1 MRKVPYVLLTSWFLF
16 AKSSDATLTI
26 YKDGTAL
33 IKQPVAWSIPSGDSY
48 VTWSGLPDG
57 IHKDTPFLN
66 LDGADILSQRFND
79 NVFSGAD
86 YFKSLRGEQIQ
97 VKPKEGKLVK
107 GTLLE
112 INSSAVTISHQSGVI
127 TFNRNELEF
136 IGNKKKDILEPF
148 FHPYLSWNLKSKS
161 NKSVEGELVYKSNNF
176 SWNTVYRLKMVNE
189 EKGTLIAEAVIS
201 NSSNMD
207 FKNALLQLVEGNLNK
222 PRTKEPPRLERMN
235 HALSM
240 PANGGA
246 MSRMVKDELGDY
258 HIYSLNETHD
268 LGGKENITV
277 RIYGPLDVGYE
288 KKYVFENTERR
299 QKEEPLEVQLT
310 MDNTE
315 SNGLGISLPGG
326 KVEMYSY
333 KKSSTLEYI
342 GADNM
347 GQVPK
352 GQSTTL
358 TSGRAFDVTGNRKVL
373 NYDRQRK
380 SEEAVIEIKVSNTR
394 NEEVDILLIEHI
406 NGDWIIKDESLNY
419 QKKDASTVHFPL
431 SLNAGETKSVYY
443 TYRKEWK

>member
-1 MRKVPYVLLTSWFLF
+1 MTKALYLLLVSSMLIS
-16 AKSSDATLTI
+16 KSSDATLTV

-33 IKQPVAWSIPSGDSY
+33 VKQPVVWTIPSGKSY
-48 VTWSGLPDG
+48 VTWSGLPNG
-57 IHKDTPFLN
+57 VHKDTPFLN
-66 LDGADILSQRFND
+66 LDGVDILSQRFND
-79 NVFSGAD
+79 NIFSGAD
-86 YFKSLRGEQIQ
+86 YFSSLRGEQIQ
-97 VKPKEGKLVK
+97 VKPKDGKLVK

-112 INSSAVTISHQSGVI
+112 INSSSVTIAHQSGVI
-127 TFNRNELEF
+127 TFNRGELEY
-136 IGNKKKDILEPF
+136 IGNKNKDLLEPF
-148 FHPYLSWNLKSKS
+148 FHPYLSWDIKSKS
-161 NKSVEGELVYKSNNF
+161 NKNVEGELVYKTNNF
-176 SWNTVYRLKMVNE
+176 VWNTVYRLKMINE
-189 EKGTLIAEAVIS
+189 EKGELIAEAVIS

-207 FKNALLQLVEGNLNK
+207 FKNANLQLVEGNLNK
-222 PRTKEPPRLERMN
+222 ARTKEPPRPERMSR
-235 HALSM
+235 ALSM
-240 PANGGA
+240 QTNEN
-246 MSRMVKDELGDY
+246 MSMMNKDELGDY

-268 LGGKENITV
+268 LGAKENITV
-277 RIYGPLDVGYE
+277 RMYGPLDVGYE

-333 KKSSTLEYI
+333 KKSNTLEYI
-342 GADNM
+342 GADKM

-380 SEEAVIEIKVSNTR
+380 SEEAVIEIKVSNAR
-394 NEEVDILLIEHI
+394 NEKVDVLLVEHI
-406 NGDWIIKDESLNY
+406 NGDWIIKDESLDY